1 VTSQKRPE
9 RVERRRSL
17 IELNLIGE
25 KAKSGSRRKGCVPFA
40 TLAIVLVAILAALVG
55 LRLF

>member
-1 VTSQKRPE
+1 MTTQKRQE

-25 KAKSGSRRKGCVPFA
+25 KARSGARRKGCLPFA
-40 TLAIVLVAILAALVG
+40 TLAIVLAATLAALLG